1 MAATTPAQR
10 YAASGGNFTP
20 TTHSTTYDYIS
31 PLHLDLTGKRV
42 VATGAAYGN
51 GIGYAT
57 ATAFA
62 RAGASFIALADI
74 HPIPEPLIS
83 NLKTAALQASRAEP
97 QILACT
103 VDITS
108 LPSVQ
113 NFHDSVTKTSDGKPI
128 DILINNAA
136 HMEPAQR
143 LLDSDPETYWRT
155 WEVNVRGLMNMSRIF
170 LPSLLSSPTKT
181 MLNLS
186 SSGAPS
192 ARPAGASYR
201 CSKLATLRWTESLQ
215 LEYGGEGLLTF
226 CVNPGSVRTE
236 LSRGIGEVAREGLRD
251 EPGMAGDT
259 IVWLVGERREWLGGR
274 YVSCAWDMEEL
285 VGMEG
290 EIVRGDKLKLRM
302 VF

>member
-1 MAATTPAQR
+1 MASTPPPLK
-10 YAASGGNFTP
+10 YAASGANFTP
-20 TTHSTTYDYIS
+20 TTHSKTYDYIS
-31 PLHLDLTGKRV
+31 PLHLDLTGKHV
-42 VATGAAYGN
+42 VITGAAYEN

-62 RAGASFIALADI
+62 RAGASSIALADI
-74 HPIPEPLIS
+74 HPVSETLIS
-83 NLKTAALQASRAEP
+83 NLKSAAKQANRAEP

-108 LPSVQ
+108 LSSVQ
-113 NFHDSVTKTSDGKPI
+113 NLYEQVAKAFNGKPV

-136 HMEPAQR
+136 AMEPAQR
-143 LLDSDPETYWRT
+143 LLDSNPDTSWRT
-155 WEVNVRGLMNMSRIF
+155 WEVNVRGLLNMARTF
-170 LPSLLSSPTKT
+170 LPSLLSSPTKL

-186 SSGAPS
+186 SSGALS

-201 CSKLATLRWTESLQ
+201 CSKLAILRWTESLQ
-215 LEYGGEGLLTF
+215 LEYGGKGLVAF
-226 CVNPGSVRTE
+226 CVNPGAVRTE

-251 EPGMAGDT
+251 EPSMAGNT